1 MREAGEQMSAFDRAL
16 AHTVGVEGDY
26 SDDPKDSGG
35 KTRYGVTEA
44 VARAYGYNG
53 DMRALPF
60 ATAREIYRTQWWK
73 LMRLDSVA
81 SLSELIALEMFDT
94 GVNRSQAFAVQSIQR
109 ALNALNREQAD
120 YADVKADGLMG
131 ALTLFA
137 LGQFLAKRGKPG
149 ETVLLRVLNSLQGA
163 SYIDIA
169 EHRPKDEA
177 FVYGWFL
184 NRVA

>member
-1 MREAGEQMSAFDRAL
+1 MSAFDRAL

-26 SDDPKDSGG
+26 SDDPNDSGG

-60 ATAREIYRTQWWK
+60 ATAREIYRAQWWK

-81 SLSELIALEMFDT
+81 SLSEPIALEMFDT
-94 GVNRSQAFAVQSIQR
+94 GVNRSQAFAVQSLQR
-109 ALNALNREQAD
+109 ALNSLNREQAD
-120 YADVKADGLMG
+120 YQDIASDGVMG

-137 LGQFLAKRGKPG
+137 LGQFLSKRGKDG
-149 ETVLLRVLNSLQGA
+149 EIVLLRALNCLQGA
-163 SYIDIA
+163 SYIELA

-177 FVYGWFL
+177 FVYGWL
-184 NRVA
+184 LRRVS